1 MPTSD
6 EVVAKQIADIV
17 RTMSS
22 QITSL
27 GDGLQIVQNG
37 KTFKI
42 PFNQVAVT
50 TQTTQITK
58 K

>member
-1 MPTSD
+1 MATD
-6 EVVAKQIADIV
+6 EVIAKRFADLIKTMTPQIIA
-17 RTMSS
+17 
-22 QITSL
+22 L
-27 GDGLQIVQNG
+27 GDGLQITQNG
-37 KTFKI
+37 AIFKI